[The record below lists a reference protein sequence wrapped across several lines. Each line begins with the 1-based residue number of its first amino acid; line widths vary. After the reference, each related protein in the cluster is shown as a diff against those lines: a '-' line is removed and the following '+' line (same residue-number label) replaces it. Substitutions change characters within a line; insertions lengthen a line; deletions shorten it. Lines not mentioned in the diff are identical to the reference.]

1 MAPRVNH
8 WATPT
13 ERQQCL
19 GGSLSTHIHFCLHV
33 LYGNQTHSMFMKK
46 WKRESWDLSLSLLP
60 TIATILNF
68 SLNLPTMVNCYC
80 LDRWY
85 TFTLLKRYVV
95 LFWKMKQDHRRW
107 RYHRRLLDYQSPYFK
122 SFLII
127 KYLGIIKFFWIIKDS
142 ISIGKYFLIRLSSKR
157 IRLSCRCSRKLSMVE
172 ADFQSGSRV
181 LEKVFWTFSYLYL
194 WYTMWFHAEKLLKTL
209 KFWK

>member
-1 MAPRVNH
+1 MKMPKQ
-8 WATPT
+8 
-13 ERQQCL
+13 ES
-19 GGSLSTHIHFCLHV
+19 GSLS
-33 LYGNQTHSMFMKK
+33 
-46 WKRESWDLSLSLLP
+46 LSPLP
-60 TIATILNF
+60 IIATILNF

-80 LDRWY
+80 KDRWY

-157 IRLSCRCSRKLSMVE
+157 IPRISATWDPRPTRPTKPSRLIKPARPTRPTRPTRSTEHTRPTRPTRSSLRYPKGTC
-172 ADFQSGSRV
+172 Q
-181 LEKVFWTFSYLYL
+181 
-194 WYTMWFHAEKLLKTL
+194 KLLSGL
-209 KFWK
+209 IFR